1 MRQFTIHRHIGG
13 WWIVGVVLKM
23 PGSVPHFK
31 KHVDFVKIGPG
42 SPQSDR
48 INLSTL
54 QLVVYKFETSNEFY
68 GIISGKINWCLRGI
82 FTKLDCY
89 LTVISY
95 F

>member
-1 MRQFTIHRHIGG
+1 MWEWF
-13 WWIVGVVLKM
+13 LKCR
-23 PGSVPHFK
+23 GYAPHFK

-42 SPQSDR
+42 FPQSHR
-48 INLSTL
+48 INPSTL
-54 QLVVYKFETSNEFY
+54 QLVVYKFETSNEVY
-68 GIISGKINWCLRGI
+68 GITSGKINWCLRGI